1 MSIVLPPA
9 TLQNLRQHARY
20 PLRRP
25 CTLIFRD
32 RSMSCLLVDIS
43 LGGAGVELP
52 MHVSNYGGFEGL
64 RFQLPDV
71 ISCRSDLRWSADRRL
86 GMQFAPVAH
95 RSPALL
101 SLIAGLERAALDGR
115 LDMSGD
121 SAGFARVV
129 NRGHPTRLF
138 PVSWSAARQRR

>member
-1 MSIVLPPA
+1 MSIVLPPQ
-9 TLQNLRQHARY
+9 TLQNRRQHTRY

-25 CTLIFRD
+25 CTLTFRD

-64 RFQLPDV
+64 RFQLEDV
-71 ISCRSDLRWSADRRL
+71 GQFRSDLRWSMDRRL
-86 GMQFAPVAH
+86 GMQFTPVAH

-101 SLIAGLERAALDGR
+101 KLIAGLEQAALDGR
-115 LDMSGD
+115 LEMPDDG
-121 SAGFARVV
+121 AGFARVV
-129 NRGHPTRLF
+129 TRGHPKRLF
-138 PVSWSAARQRR
+138 PVSWSAERRPR

>member
-1 MSIVLPPA
+1 MSIVLPPEN
-9 TLQNLRQHARY
+9 QRNRRQHARY

-25 CTLIFRD
+25 CTLTFRD
-32 RSMSCLLVDIS
+32 RSLSCMLVDIS

-64 RFQLPDV
+64 RFQLPGV
-71 ISCRSDLRWSADRRL
+71 LQFRSDLRWSIDRRL

-101 SLIAGLERAALDGR
+101 KLLAGLEQAALDGT
-115 LDMSGD
+115 LEIEAD
-121 SAGFARVV
+121 SAGFARVLT
-129 NRGHPTRLF
+129 RGHPKQLF
-138 PVSWSAARQRR
+138 PLSWSAARRQP